1 MLAIIPFDR
10 NAGIVVAHG
19 MSQRWFPPVLLVIA
33 LTLPA
38 AGGLAQTSQGPSP
51 RPEPAL
57 TPEQAR
63 AALDTLND
71 PKKRAAFEATLLAIA
86 HGAAPASQPPAART
100 QPEPGQP
107 APGQPESGQPEPGQP
122 GAGHN
127 TTTETAA
134 SPPAEPSV
142 APGSPQPAAPAPA
155 TTSPSPTGI
164 PIQLEPNS
172 LGAQILLSASS
183 FLTKIANEVPQALE
197 TVHSLPLLWAWIV
210 IMATHPLGRELL
222 ANTAWRLS
230 AVLAMAVG
238 AELLLYLLLRRPMAR
253 VLALGHESMLS
264 PEEVEEDPEARAERG
279 ATEPPAHRRITLG
292 LGRRIGL
299 GLARFG
305 LQLVP
310 IAGLLIVGHVFAASN
325 LAGYQGTRLIILA
338 VLDATAACQ
347 IMLAI
352 LTLLFEPD
360 PQGLRLLSMHPIA
373 GAYMLRWGRRL
384 ILIAVPGYTIG
395 EVALLLGLSAPAHA
409 ALQKAV
415 GLALVVCFDI
425 IVVQRRR
432 QVRRWLSAP
441 DGSTGV
447 LTELRNGLAKRWYWV
462 ALFFFTGSWIDW
474 TLREPNESG
483 HVLWYFG
490 STVTVVV
497 AAMLLRIAVLAVL
510 EPLQPASGAEQ
521 AATAE
526 GTFRSRLGVYRPALK
541 QLAEL
546 LITVGGMLTLLQLFG
561 VGALTWLADSQVG
574 NRLLSGF
581 GTLAVTIGLAFLTWE
596 AVNAAIQMR
605 METLRREAQAA
616 RSARLRT
623 LLPLIRTS
631 LAITVAVVAGLM
643 VLSEIGVNIAPLLA
657 GAGIVGVAIGFG
669 SQKLVQDVITGVF
682 LLLENTMQVGDVVK
696 VGDQSGAV
704 ESLSVRTIRLRT
716 EDGSVVVIPF
726 SSVTTVINM
735 TRDYSRAVISVP
747 IAIGEDVDRVVDVM
761 RDIIREMRAEE
772 AWSEIILDDLEM
784 FGVDQF
790 TNSAMAIRCRV
801 MCTPFGRWSVGRE
814 FNRRL
819 QARFE
824 TVGITAAA
832 SALKLIDE
840 AASPAAATGPD
851 GHADDRD
858 QATKHTADETI
869 QAAQ

>member
-10 NAGIVVAHG
+10 NGGIVVAHR
-19 MSQRWFPPVLLVIA
+19 MLLRWLPTALLVIA
-33 LTLPA
+33 LTLSA
-38 AGGLAQTSQGPSP
+38 VGGLAQTSQGPSP

-71 PKKRAAFEATLLAIA
+71 PKKRAAFEATLQAIA
-86 HGAAPASQPPAART
+86 HGAAPASQPPAAQT
-100 QPEPGQP
+100 QPEPGHPEPGQP
-107 APGQPESGQPEPGQP
+107 VPGQPESGQPGT
-122 GAGHN
+122 GHN
-127 TTTETAA
+127 TTTETSP
-134 SPPAEPSV
+134 SPPAQPSA

-155 TTSPSPTGI
+155 ATSPSPTGI

-197 TVHSLPLLWAWIV
+197 TVHSLPLLWAWLV
-210 IMATHPLGRELL
+210 IMATHPLGQELL
-222 ANTAWRLS
+222 ANTAWRLA
-230 AVLAMAVG
+230 AVLVMAVG
-238 AELLLYLLLRRPMAR
+238 AELLLYFLLRRPMAR

-279 ATEPPAHRRITLG
+279 ATEPPARRGITLG
-292 LGRRIGL
+292 LGRRIGI

-305 LQLVP
+305 LQLIP
-310 IAGLLIVGHVFAASN
+310 ITGLLIVGHVFAASN

-338 VLDATAACQ
+338 VLDATAASQ

-360 PQGLRLLSMHPIA
+360 PLGLRLLSMRPNA
-373 GAYMLRWGRRL
+373 GTYMVRWGRRL
-384 ILIAVPGYTIG
+384 VLIAVPGYTIG

-441 DGSTGV
+441 QGSTGV
-447 LTELRNGLAKRWYWV
+447 LSQLRNGLAKYWYWV
-462 ALFFFTGSWIDW
+462 ALFFFTGSWVDW

-510 EPLQPASGAEQ
+510 EPLEPASGTDQ
-521 AATAE
+521 TAT
-526 GTFRSRLGVYRPALK
+526 GTFRSRLGAYRPALK

-546 LITVGGMLTLLQLFG
+546 LITVASLLTLLQLFG
-561 VGALTWLADSQVG
+561 VAALTWLADSQVG

-696 VGDQSGAV
+696 VGDQSGVV

-747 IAIGEDVDRVVDVM
+747 IAMGEDVDRVVDVM

-772 AWSEIILDDLEM
+772 AWSAIILDDLEM

-819 QARFE
+819 KARFE

-851 GHADDRD
+851 GHADRAD
-858 QATKHTADETI
+858 QAANETI